1 MAKNSEYFPWITRS
15 GQKLHVSTPKQLQRS
30 MSDSYKFL
38 NFMTILGPA
47 RQGKSFLMN
56 CLIGDSVFPSADT
69 LGVCTKGIQVS
80 NVGFKVG
87 NAGFAFFVDT
97 EGQGDE
103 GIESD
108 ATLLTPIILLS
119 KVILFNWKGGLQK
132 NQILN
137 ELALLV
143 EVANC
148 VSSKSFEE
156 DKPKFGHLHIVLRD
170 FHFEGT
176 VKEAFAMI
184 FDNENKRGEQ
194 VKERNK
200 IREKLLSSFESI
212 DVCILPTPR
221 EDVRELDLHS
231 TTEEFQQGIKK
242 LKYILLAQMD
252 MPRSFGTVDVN
263 FNNVNAFVKSFAEK
277 LDDGDIVHVKSVVSQ
292 LQRGTVDEAKRIFEK
307 RLIEA
312 YKKIDVP
319 VQNGLEK
326 VLVKQRDALLDEF
339 KKVTAEVDLEDVYR
353 DDVLERLE
361 DFADREIDAKRKE
374 NQLATQSRKAAQNAI
389 LATAE
394 KTFRSMVENELS
406 KAEEGAMQIEQRFP
420 KYLQRL
426 VNSFLEKTGELDLI
440 QNRLEKLKDLKTWA
454 SKRMKEKVEAKKN
467 AERSEQQVCLAKAAE
482 DFRSEVENELRRGRE
497 ASGLRETFRKKRE
510 NLVSIFQNSTND
522 LHLISKLQ
530 ETELKKLNSWA
541 ERKFEEKVQDAE
553 QEEHERMKLEH
564 QLRVQAMQ
572 QQPSYYGQDSSFPSF
587 DSCPYT
593 SYSPPQAC
601 YDGQGSSPYTS
612 YSTPQFASSSPHSSR
627 KSPSMSDLKFYAGG
641 QFTPGGGRAPRGGCY
656 MFPSSVSSSRSSP
669 SSSRSSASSSRS
681 SASSSRSSS
690 SGGRTF
696 YKGGQFTPGGGR
708 APKGGCWI

>member
-1 MAKNSEYFPWITRS
+1 MASSPSPKPKDLPNLTFGAKSSKYFPWITRS

-69 LGVCTKGIQVS
+69 MGVCTKGIQVS
-80 NVGFKVG
+80 NVGYEVG
-87 NAGFAFFVDT
+87 NAGFAFIVDT

-148 VSSKSFEE
+148 VSSNSFEE
-156 DKPKFGHLHIVLRD
+156 DKSKFGHLHIVLRD

-176 VKEAFAMI
+176 VEEAFAMI

-231 TTEEFQQGIKK
+231 TSEEFKQGIEE

-277 LDDGDIVHVKSVVSQ
+277 LEDGDIVHVKSVVSQ
-292 LQRGTVDEAKRIFEK
+292 LQRGTVDEAKRFFEES
-307 RLIEA
+307 LIEA

-319 VQNGLEK
+319 VKNGLEN
-326 VLVKQRDALLDEF
+326 VLVKERDALLDAF
-339 KKVTAEVDLEDVYR
+339 KKITAQVDLEDVYR
-353 DDVLERLE
+353 NDVLERLE

-374 NQLATQSRKAAQNAI
+374 NQLATQSRKAAQSAI

-420 KYLQRL
+420 KYLQGL
-426 VNSFLEKTGELDLI
+426 GDSFLEKTGGLDWI
-440 QNRLEKLKDLKTWA
+440 QNRSEKFEDLKTWA
-454 SKRMKEKVEAKKN
+454 FKRMKEKVEAKKN

-482 DFRSEVENELRRGRE
+482 DFRSEVENELRRDQG
-497 ASGLRETFRKKRE
+497 ASGLRETFRKKKA

-541 ERKFEEKVQDAE
+541 EKKFEEKVQAVE
-553 QEEHERMKLEH
+553 KEKHERMKLER
-564 QLRVQAMQ
+564 QLQAMQ
-572 QQPSYYGQDSSFPSF
+572 QQSSYDS
-587 DSCPYT
+587 
-593 SYSPPQAC
+593 
-601 YDGQGSSPYTS
+601 QGSSPYTS
-612 YSTPQFASSSPHSSR
+612 YSTPQASSSPYSSQTP
-627 KSPSMSDLKFYAGG
+627 PSNSSLKFYAGG
-641 QFTPGGGRAPRGGCY
+641 QFTPGGGRSPRGGCY
-656 MFPSSVSSSRSSP
+656 MSGSSSRSSP

-690 SGGRTF
+690 SGGGTF

-708 APKGGCWI
+708 APKGGCWK